1 MSRRDDEEEKSEDG
15 PSKARKNTRG
25 RAGAV
30 GHEVAGVNDVGW
42 DDDGKGQDGGSALS
56 HDDEITQQTNVG
68 QGIEKAKK
76 RIRDQVIRREKRLPL
91 DNLFLQDLD
100 FMRSQSWA
108 FLEEIHLT
116 KNLINNIEPL
126 NAFKSLRV
134 IDASHNYIVEVNLQ
148 LPKLEQLILSD
159 NYLEKFPTLE
169 HMKKLKIID
178 LNANDLTGFKEVLPG
193 MTPNVKRLDLGHN

>member
-1 MSRRDDEEEKSEDG
+1 M
-15 PSKARKNTRG
+15 G
-25 RAGAV
+25 R
-30 GHEVAGVNDVGW
+30 VNDIDWDG
-42 DDDGKGQDGGSALS
+42 DDDGKARDGGSALS
-56 HDDEITQQTNVG
+56 QDDEITQQTNVG
-68 QGIEKAKK
+68 QGVEKAKK
-76 RIRDQVIRREKRLPL
+76 RIRDQVIRREKTLPL

-178 LNANDLTGFKEVLPG
+178 LNANDLTGFKEVMPG